1 MAERSFAREIESLK
15 LGNGE
20 IFEGEGVV
28 AMAKAALQ
36 AGVSYVGGY
45 PGSPISNLID
55 VLSSAKEIM
64 DEYGIHLEIC
74 ASEAAAAAMLGA
86 SLNYPIR
93 GLVTWKSIVGTNVA
107 SDALS
112 YLASPGVT
120 GGTVIIIGEDY
131 GEGAA
136 AVQERSH
143 AFALKSSIWL
153 LDPRPNLGAMAN
165 LVEKAFDLSEA
176 SNTPVLVMLRILACH
191 LQGRFVASD
200 NKKPRYSRRAR
211 LTEPVRNYQR
221 IAGAPSTFEQEKAK
235 VEERLPAARKFILE
249 HGLNETFEGDLDKIG
264 IVTQGGLY
272 NTVLRCL
279 QRAGLADLYGAT
291 RVPVHVLNVTHPLVD
306 EQLVAFCLGKEHVL
320 VVEEGNPEFI
330 EQALG
335 AILRKADVQ
344 AQLHGKDVLP
354 MAGQYTPEVLQNGI
368 TGFLEKT
375 GLEGAEVDQAVALSQ
390 RTLSLKGEAADY
402 LKEPIPP
409 RPPTFCTGCPERP
422 VFTAI
427 KLAEQDVGATHICCD
442 IGCLTF
448 STLPPFDLGNT
459 ILGYGVGLASSTGIA
474 PSFDKRVISIMGDGG
489 FWHNGLASGVASSV
503 FNQDDSVLIIVNNG
517 YISATG
523 WQRLPSS
530 PKQGSFEA
538 APMSIDKALMGLGVK
553 WQRKVHSYDLAKMV
567 ETLKE
572 ALTTSSRGLKVIIA
586 ESECML
592 AKQRRQQAA
601 RVECL
606 KHGRR
611 DLRPCFG
618 VDEDVC
624 TGDHSCIRLSGCP
637 ALTIRP
643 STDILRTDPKAQVN
657 HDCVGCGLC
666 GEVAHAATL
675 CPAFYK
681 AGIVSNPPL
690 FERLLANLRQAVIS
704 MLSTPEPVR
713 LVRAQKVV

>member
-1 MAERSFAREIESLK
+1 MAERSFAREVEMLK
-15 LGNGE
+15 LAEGE
-20 IFEGEGVV
+20 IFEGEGILAVT
-28 AMAKAALQ
+28 KAALQ

-45 PGSPISNLID
+45 PGSPISNLVD
-55 VLSSAKEIM
+55 VLSSAREIM

-93 GLVTWKSIVGTNVA
+93 GLVTWKSVVGTNVA

-112 YLASPGVT
+112 YLASPGVI
-120 GGTVIIIGEDY
+120 GGTVIVIGEDY
-131 GEGAA
+131 GDGAA
-136 AVQERSH
+136 AIQERSH

-153 LDPRPNLGAMAN
+153 LDPRPDLAAMVD

-176 SNTPVLVMLRILACH
+176 SNTPVMVMLRILACH
-191 LQGRFVASD
+191 LQGRFVTRD
-200 NKKPRYSRRAR
+200 NKMPGCSRRAKI
-211 LTEPVRNYQR
+211 TEPVRDYKR
-221 IAGAPSTFEQEKAK
+221 MAGAPSTFDHEKAK

-249 HGLNETFEGDLDKIG
+249 QGLNETFEGDLEELG

-279 QRAGLADLYGAT
+279 HRVGLADLYGAT
-291 RVPVHVLNVTHPLVD
+291 RVPIHVLNVTHPLVE
-306 EQLVAFCLGKEHVL
+306 EQLVAFCLAKEHVL

-335 AILRKADVQ
+335 NILRKADVQ
-344 AQLHGKDVLP
+344 TRIHGKDVLP
-354 MAGQYTPEVLQNGI
+354 MAGQYTPEVLQAGI
-368 TGFLEKT
+368 AGFLERA
-375 GLEGAEVDQAVALSQ
+375 GLEDAEAVRVAAVPAEISSLKDQAA
-390 RTLSLKGEAADY
+390 GY
-402 LKEPIPP
+402 LEEPIPP

-427 KLAEQDVGATHICCD
+427 KLVERDLGATHICCD

-489 FWHNGLASGVASSV
+489 FWHNGLTSGVAAAV
-503 FNQDDSVLIIVNNG
+503 FNQDDSVLIIINNG

-523 WQRLPSS
+523 WQPLPSS
-530 PKQGSFEA
+530 PIQGRFED
-538 APMSIDKALMGLGVK
+538 APMSIERALIGLGVK
-553 WQRKVHSYDLAKMV
+553 WRRTVHAYDVATMI

-572 ALTTSSRGLKVIIA
+572 ALTTTAKGLKVIIA
-586 ESECML
+586 EGECML
-592 AKQRRQQAA
+592 AKQRRELAERAQ
-601 RVECL
+601 RL
-606 KHGRR
+606 KKGRR
-611 DLRPCFG
+611 DVRVRFG

-637 ALTIRP
+637 SLTIRP
-643 STDILRTDPKAQVN
+643 SSDILRTDPKAHVN
-657 HDCVGCGLC
+657 NDCVGCGMC
-666 GEVAHAATL
+666 GEVAHGAIL
-675 CPAFYK
+675 CPAFHK
-681 AGIVSNPPL
+681 TEVVSNPSP
-690 FERLLANLRQAVIS
+690 FERLLASLRQAVIS
-704 MLSTPEPVR
+704 MLATPEAVR
-713 LVRAQKVV
+713 LTTSRKGT